1 MCSQQ
6 KLQRGVHASNSMVV
20 IGAREPVSNPVS
32 GGYSIY
38 GKRSARETSVYAYV
52 VYLWYGK
59 MNSESATRLTDLNGV
74 DLVKKDTQEE
84 VEKEYFCGIGRF
96 RPKCLQIFRDA
107 KFFTFILCSFCFIEG
122 AAASGS

>member
-1 MCSQQ
+1 MARTNHTLPTEIRTE
-6 KLQRGVHASNSMVV
+6 LQSTVKGRR
-20 IGAREPVSNPVS
+20 ARPA
-32 GGYSIY
+32 YIL
-38 GKRSARETSVYAYV
+38 YAYV
-52 VYLWYGK
+52 RSLSIIAGGK

-122 AAASGS
+122 AAALGMETELTS